1 MATKVNNLLRP
12 QIKLLKKYCFK
23 LLRKFD
29 FHNYL
34 RKQTLQ
40 SSVII
45 ATLHLFLTTCSSI
58 QAQAAVTGSML
69 AWSLW
74 LGSLKPRTVVA
85 VEGRE
90 GNSCPGPDQP
100 QIIGTNSV
108 FIKVSRL
115 HNCNIYHISTNI
127 YQYQYLPIFKVPL
140 HTYIYQYLQISN
152 NICRY
157 LYLLISSNI
166 YQYQPIS
173 TYICQYL

>member
-1 MATKVNNLLRP
+1 MASKVNNLMRP
-12 QIKLLKKYCFK
+12 QMKLLKKVLFQIASEVWFSYF
-23 LLRKFD
+23 R
-29 FHNYL
+29 
-34 RKQTLQ
+34 RKQTFQ
-40 SSVII
+40 KFVII
-45 ATLHLFLTTCSSI
+45 ATLNEPYLGTCSSI

-85 VEGRE
+85 EGGRE
-90 GNSCPGPDQP
+90 GNTCPGPDQP

-140 HTYIYQYLQISN
+140 HTYIYQYRQISN
-152 NICRY
+152 I
-157 LYLLISSNI
+157 I
-166 YQYQPIS
+166 
-173 TYICQYL
+173 

>member
-1 MATKVNNLLRP
+1 MTLYVPRQSTLQPSISHSLKNVSNHCVVLGGEALGLTSTLSGQAAWKIFDQKTIFSQLVATKVNNLLRP
-12 QIKLLKKYCFK
+12 QMKLLIKYCFK

-45 ATLHLFLTTCSSI
+45 ATLHLILPTCSSI

-85 VEGRE
+85 EEGRE
-90 GNSCPGPDQP
+90 GNC
-100 QIIGTNSV
+100 
-108 FIKVSRL
+108 
-115 HNCNIYHISTNI
+115 
-127 YQYQYLPIFKVPL
+127 
-140 HTYIYQYLQISN
+140 
-152 NICRY
+152 
-157 LYLLISSNI
+157 
-166 YQYQPIS
+166 
-173 TYICQYL
+173 